1 MGTCTCIKNYNKHSV
16 LPKAGKSTSSIGI
29 KAKDTSVRNSL
40 AIWVMP
46 SEYADK
52 IEKLK
57 MEKLSPL
64 NLNLSQLYCRRKSRY
79 DLKHATRV

>member
-29 KAKDTSVRNSL
+29 KAKDTSVRNSM

-52 IEKLK
+52 IEK
-57 MEKLSPL
+57 S
-64 NLNLSQLYCRRKSRY
+64 
-79 DLKHATRV
+79 